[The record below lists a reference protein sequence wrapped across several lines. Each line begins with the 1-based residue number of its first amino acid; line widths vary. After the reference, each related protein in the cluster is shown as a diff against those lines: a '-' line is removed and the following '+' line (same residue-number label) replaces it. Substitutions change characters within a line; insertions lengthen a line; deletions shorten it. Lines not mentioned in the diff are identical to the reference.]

1 MQMSLAEQ
9 SVVRLLKGRA
19 IEVSVGEPWDFESTA
34 GPNRLEGEILSAKI
48 APEGQSVI
56 LKVNPFRTE
65 TGQEASVLQARAR
78 YQEDLDAL
86 VRKLADGKKVPATLD
101 YSAEISKE
109 SMPEGVEAFLI
120 GSVSLAD

>member
-1 MQMSLAEQ
+1 MSLAEQ

-19 IEVSVGEPWDFESTA
+19 VEVSVGEPWDFDSGA

-48 APEGQSVI
+48 SPEEQSVV

-65 TGQEASVLQARAR
+65 TGQDASVLEAKAR
-78 YQEDLDAL
+78 YREDLADL
-86 VRKLADGKKVPATLD
+86 VRKLADGERVSATLD
-101 YSAEISKE
+101 YSAQVSKE

-120 GSVSLAD
+120 GIVSLAD

>member
-19 IEVSVGEPWDFESTA
+19 VEVSVGEPWDFESPA
-34 GPNRLEGEILSAKI
+34 GPNRLEGEILEAKI
-48 APEGQSVI
+48 APEGQTVI

-65 TGQEASVLQARAR
+65 TGQEASVLAASAR
-78 YQEDLDAL
+78 YQEDLADL
-86 VRKLADGKKVPATLD
+86 VRRLADGERVPATLD
-101 YSAEISKE
+101 YSAEVSRE

>member
-9 SVVRLLKGRA
+9 SVLRLLKGRA
-19 IEVSVGEPWDFESTA
+19 IEVTVGEPWDFESTA

-48 APEGQSVI
+48 APEGQSVL
-56 LKVNPFRTE
+56 LKVSPFRTE
-65 TGQEASVLQARAR
+65 TGQEASVLEASAR
-78 YQEDLDAL
+78 YQEDIGDL
-86 VRKLADGKKVPATLD
+86 VRRLADGERVPATLD
-101 YSAEISKE
+101 YSAEVSKE